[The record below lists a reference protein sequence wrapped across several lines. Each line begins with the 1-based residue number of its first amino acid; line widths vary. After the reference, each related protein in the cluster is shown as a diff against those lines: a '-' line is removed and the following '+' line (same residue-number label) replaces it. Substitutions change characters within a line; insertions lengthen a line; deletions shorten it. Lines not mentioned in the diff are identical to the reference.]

1 MSLHPER
8 STRHASRP
16 GHCSRQSDRA
26 CRRRRTSWF
35 VAIATTLAG
44 IVVSVA
50 SAPEVATA
58 AADDFTAI
66 TPARVLDTRDGTGG
80 RTGAL
85 RDDETITLDLAGEGD
100 IPSSAT
106 AVVINITS
114 TKATTPGYVTVWPTG
129 EARPLTASLNLDPG
143 QDTPNLVIVGLG
155 NGSINLYNSAG
166 STHLVGDVTG
176 YFTGS
181 SELTPTAPARLL
193 DTRDGTGGTDG
204 PVRGDSSI
212 TLQVTGAAEVP
223 TTATAVVIN
232 VTSIQATA
240 PAYVTVYPTGQ
251 ERPLAATLNTE
262 PGQNTPNLAIA
273 RLGANGQL
281 DLYVSAG
288 QTHLTAD
295 VMGYFDN
302 SSEFVP
308 ATPHRVLDTRSGLGA
323 EPTPLG
329 ADSRIDVQIAGVGPI
344 PDNAT
349 SVVVNITSIASTE
362 PSYLTAWPSNE
373 TRPLA
378 ASLNTEPGQ
387 NTPNLAVLKLGDD
400 GKLTI
405 YNRRGTTH
413 LTADVAGW
421 YLSEPPAPQIMDLT
435 DKSRVTLSGTGHVED
450 NGLTS
455 AGSYTWNTDTRR
467 LEVDAGA
474 SAFATAQD
482 FRAWAKLRADFY
494 PYTSNGEFSID
505 LDWWG
510 TMTSFVGASA
520 SAEMYLAVRLIPL
533 SGSSAGSTIWQHVF
547 ADDGIGSGLKA
558 LEVLKIADDEQR
570 TFTLPELDTDVY
582 YRMEVE
588 LRCRVRVVFSIGAT
602 ACDVR
607 GGDRDARIDSWSISF
622 TE

>member
-1 MSLHPER
+1 METMSLR
-8 STRHASRP
+8 SHRT
-16 GHCSRQSDRA
+16 A
-26 CRRRRTSWF
+26 CPHRTTFRRRATS
-35 VAIATTLAG
+35 VYLALATALAG
-44 IVVSVA
+44 IVVAVQPAADVA
-50 SAPEVATA
+50 EA

-66 TPARVLDTRDGTGG
+66 TPARMLDTRDGTGG

-100 IPSSAT
+100 IPNNAT

-114 TKATTPGYVTVWPTG
+114 TKATLPGYVTAWPTG
-129 EARPLTASLNLDPG
+129 EPRPLTASLNLDPG
-143 QDTPNLVIVGLG
+143 QDTPNLVIIGLG

-204 PVRGDSSI
+204 PVNGDSTI
-212 TLQVTGAAEVP
+212 TLQVTGTAGVP
-223 TTATAVVIN
+223 TTASAVVVN

-240 PAYVTVYPTGQ
+240 PAYVTVFPTGS

-273 RLGANGQL
+273 RLSTDGRI
-281 DLYVSAG
+281 DMYVSAG

-295 VMGYFDN
+295 VMGYFEN

-308 ATPHRVLDTRSGLGA
+308 ASPHRVLDTRQGLGA
-323 EPTPLG
+323 DPEPLG
-329 ADSRIDVQIAGVGPI
+329 ADAKIDVQIAGVGPI
-344 PDNAT
+344 PANAS

-362 PSYLTAWPSNE
+362 PSYLTAWPTDT

-400 GKLTI
+400 GMLTI

-421 YLSEPPAPQIMDLT
+421 YLSEPPAPRIMDLT
-435 DKSRVTLSGTGHVED
+435 DRNRVTLSGTGHVED

-455 AGSYTWNTDTRR
+455 GGSYTWNTDTRR
-467 LEVDAGA
+467 LQVDAGA

-494 PYTSNGEFSID
+494 PYTANGDFSID

-533 SGSSAGSTIWQHVF
+533 SGSSANTTIWEHVF

-558 LEVLKIADDEQR
+558 LEVLKIAGDDQR
-570 TFTLPELDTDVY
+570 TFTLPTLDTDTY

-588 LRCRVRVVFSIGAT
+588 LRCRVRVVFSVGAT
-602 ACDVR
+602 ACDAR
-607 GGDRDARIDSWSISF
+607 GGDRDARVDSWSISF